1 MPWNI
6 FKQILFC
13 TSQIWESQALS
24 IGEKMGAGKSLI
36 SVLWL
41 LVAKRLYGTARALGT
56 WGVKNLEDCK
66 RSVEARGRGGGGPKP
81 QVGTVLNFGVLWG
94 LYYA

>member
-66 RSVEARGRGGGGPKP
+66 RSVWHSWDLVMYGIVVVDNNG
-81 QVGTVLNFGVLWG
+81 
-94 LYYA
+94 